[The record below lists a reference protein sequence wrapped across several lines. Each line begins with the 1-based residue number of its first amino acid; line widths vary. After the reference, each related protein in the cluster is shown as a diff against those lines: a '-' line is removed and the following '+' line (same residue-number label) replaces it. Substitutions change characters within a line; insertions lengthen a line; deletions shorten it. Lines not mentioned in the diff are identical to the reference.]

1 VFVYSL
7 VDIVLEMV
15 VKSGDEE
22 NVSESEPFSHLL
34 DLTSDP
40 SKINDVFPLVQ
51 QNKRKPF

>member
-1 VFVYSL
+1 
-7 VDIVLEMV
+7 MV